1 MRIVYLWVDDFYPR
15 PRERRNRES
24 QEPQVSKPLSAK
36 TLCSSALVLSMQSP
50 SLSIICVG
58 IAPFVCS
65 SLAALD
71 TNTAEATTGRLSRH
85 SKSQTRHRISGERR
99 SVEIPSPVPVERL
112 TIRRD
117 KQRSNRYPSHPP
129 PKLSSASILASASA
143 YSSTIPPLRGLKVN
157 RSPPT
162 TPYPPVEV
170 PVDRFLGPF
179 AGHFTFAQCFR
190 EGNDMPPRRSSAT
203 PRSKR
208 ASQQE

>member
-1 MRIVYLWVDDFYPR
+1 
-15 PRERRNRES
+15 
-24 QEPQVSKPLSAK
+24 
-36 TLCSSALVLSMQSP
+36 MQSP
-50 SLSIICVG
+50 SLSITGVG

-129 PKLSSASILASASA
+129 PKLSSASTLASASA

-162 TPYPPVEV
+162 TPYPPIEV
-170 PVDRFLGPF
+170 PSTASSDHSQGTLHSPSAFVKGTTCRRGGRLRLL
-179 AGHFTFAQCFR
+179 AQS
-190 EGNDMPPRRSSAT
+190 E
-203 PRSKR
+203 PRSK
-208 ASQQE
+208 SE